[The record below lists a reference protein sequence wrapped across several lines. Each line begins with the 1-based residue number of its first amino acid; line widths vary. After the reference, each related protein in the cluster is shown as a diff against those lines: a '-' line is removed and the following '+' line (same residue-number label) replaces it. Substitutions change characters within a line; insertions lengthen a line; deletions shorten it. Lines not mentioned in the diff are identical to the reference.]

1 MYRILV
7 VDDEPSILH
16 SLAILL
22 RSNEYSVDVA
32 GTGNAAIQKGN
43 QEKYDVLIVDL
54 WLPDMHGFEV
64 IGKLREQNPQIIPM
78 LMTAHCSRES
88 VAEAEEWGVNHYF
101 EKPFQIQSLR
111 EAISQ
116 GIAARALLGA

>member
-22 RSNEYSVDVA
+22 RSNEYLVDVA
-32 GTGNAAIQKGN
+32 GTGNAAIKKGN

-54 WLPDMHGFEV
+54 CLPDMRGFEV

-78 LMTAHCSRES
+78 LMTAHCSIES
-88 VAEAEEWGVNHYF
+88 VAEAREWGVNNYF
-101 EKPFQIQSLR
+101 EKPFQIQSLK

-116 GIAARALLGA
+116 GIAARALRGA

>member
-22 RSNEYSVDVA
+22 RSNEYLVDVA
-32 GTGNAAIQKGN
+32 GTGNAAIKKGN

-54 WLPDMHGFEV
+54 SLPDMHGFEV
-64 IGKLREQNPQIIPM
+64 IEKLREQNPQIIPM
-78 LMTAHCSRES
+78 LMTAHCSREG
-88 VAEAEEWGVNHYF
+88 VAEAWEWGVNNYF
-101 EKPFQIQSLR
+101 EKPFQIQSLK

-116 GIAARALLGA
+116 GIAERALRGA